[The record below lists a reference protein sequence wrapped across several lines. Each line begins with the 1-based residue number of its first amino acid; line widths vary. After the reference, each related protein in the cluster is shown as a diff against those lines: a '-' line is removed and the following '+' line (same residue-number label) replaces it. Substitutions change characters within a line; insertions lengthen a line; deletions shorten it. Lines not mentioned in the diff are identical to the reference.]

1 MFWVRWLNS
10 LFERMILKRK
20 NDVFSCLFF
29 VELAISQRWSA
40 IFYAKGAWGG
50 KPIGRVR
57 VNLIFLGMMKSVISQ
72 IYANPEL
79 QIQSMQQSKEPYDAK
94 IIFETSDW
102 TKIQTF
108 DIDIKKESLVWM
120 AENST
125 KIYLRNGSKL
135 KVLKKNFSI
144 FVF

>member
-1 MFWVRWLNS
+1 MS
-10 LFERMILKRK
+10 
-20 NDVFSCLFF
+20 
-29 VELAISQRWSA
+29 
-40 IFYAKGAWGG
+40 
-50 KPIGRVR
+50 
-57 VNLIFLGMMKSVISQ
+57 IFLGMMKSVISQ

-79 QIQSMQQSKEPYDAK
+79 QIQSMQRSKEPYDAK

-125 KIYLRNGSKL
+125 KIYLSNVSKL
-135 KVLKKNFSI
+135 KVLNKNLLIISLIFFLTISSKKI
-144 FVF
+144 RMIVF

>member
-1 MFWVRWLNS
+1 
-10 LFERMILKRK
+10 
-20 NDVFSCLFF
+20 
-29 VELAISQRWSA
+29 
-40 IFYAKGAWGG
+40 
-50 KPIGRVR
+50 
-57 VNLIFLGMMKSVISQ
+57 MKSVISQ

-94 IIFETSDW
+94 IIFQTSDW

-125 KIYLRNGSKL
+125 KIYLSNVSKL
-135 KVLKKNFSI
+135 KVLKKNLLIICLI
-144 FVF
+144 FFLTISSKQTQIIVFWLKFDHFLF